1 MKNEIFDNRE
11 LSWLKFNLR
20 VLEEADD
27 ESNPPLERLR
37 FLSIVTSNL
46 DEFFM
51 VRVGGI
57 IDRIISGD
65 DQKDDKTGLTLSKQ
79 LEMIYK
85 STADFYK
92 KKRPVYQR
100 AIEALRENKIRISS
114 VDTLFGGRKN
124 ILDKKF
130 ASAIRPLL
138 SVQIVNSKNPF
149 PHLENKNVYF
159 AVHLTQKDKSVLGL
173 VIKSRELEEI
183 ISLEQKESHEFVL
196 TDDVINEYAPS
207 LFPGFKIV
215 DNCMLRV
222 TRNADTDILRREFQE
237 EADYRL
243 KMKKILK
250 KRKRLAPVRIEISKQ
265 ISKDFKKLILN
276 KQKSEMLIVNKNP
289 LSFNFVSELIKAL
302 PKEIK
307 DRLSYPPFTPKIP
320 QWFTPNTDMFAK
332 LLDGDILLYYPYH
345 SMRPF
350 TAFLEQ
356 AAKDEH
362 VSSVKITL
370 YRVNTNSRVINAL
383 INAAEYGKDVLAVME
398 LRARFDEESNINYSE
413 LLENNGVRVI
423 YGPEDYKVHSKVCTV
438 IRSENGK
445 TKYYTHIGTGNYN
458 ENTARLYTD
467 LNLLTSDDTIGK
479 DAMQFFDNLSTDN
492 LFYNY
497 KMLCVSPDGIE
508 NKIISELT
516 ALIENQKQNGNLRA
530 VLKCNSLTEKS
541 VILKI
546 IEACENDVKIDMIVR
561 GISCLVPAT
570 PKLKENLRI
579 ISIVGRFLE
588 HSRVYAFYKGDE
600 TAVYISSAD
609 LMTRN
614 LKKRVEAA
622 VPINDEILKKRI
634 TDSLEIMLSDDVKAR
649 ELKED
654 GKYIAVPTEK
664 GIDSQKHFTQHISD
678 GFSKN
683 SVSKKQEK
691 SDEKEIPKSTKKFG
705 NFFKWLISK

>member
-130 ASAIRPLL
+130 ASVIRPLL

-159 AVHLTQKDKSVLGL
+159 AVHLMQKDKSVLGL

-215 DNCMLRV
+215 DKCMLRV

-302 PKEIK
+302 PKELK

-423 YGPEDYKVHSKVCTV
+423 YGPEDYKVHSKVSSV
-438 IRSENGK
+438 IRSEDGK
-445 TKYYTHIGTGNYN
+445 TRYYTHIGTGNYN

-479 DAMQFFDNLSTDN
+479 DAMQFFDNISTDN

-508 NKIISELT
+508 NRIISELT
-516 ALIENQKQNGNLRA
+516 ALIENQKQNGNSRA